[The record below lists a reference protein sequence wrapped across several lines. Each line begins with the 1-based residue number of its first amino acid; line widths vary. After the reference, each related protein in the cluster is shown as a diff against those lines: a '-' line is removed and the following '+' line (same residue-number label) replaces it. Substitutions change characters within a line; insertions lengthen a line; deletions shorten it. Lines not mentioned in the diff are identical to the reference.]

1 MIKNVIF
8 DCGQV
13 MIEFNAPRMLAY
25 LGAYGEAQDLLVRQ
39 IYQGPEWRLLDQGVI
54 TEQQT
59 VDAVCRRVPAEYHGV
74 VEAFV
79 TGWWKQ
85 PFVPI
90 PGMEDLMR
98 ELKAAGYGLYVL
110 SNVSDSYVK
119 FKDRLPGI
127 ELFDG
132 VFASSD
138 YKLLKPEPE
147 IYQTFLKTFSLDAAE
162 CVFIDDVAANVAGAE
177 RCGIRGIRFTGDT
190 EKLKEQLW
198 PLLGHKISII

>member
-1 MIKNVIF
+1 MIRNVIF

-13 MIEFNAPRMLAY
+13 LIEFNAPRMLAY
-25 LGAYGEAQDLLVRQ
+25 LGVTGEAQAMLVRQ

-59 VDAVCRRVPAEYHGV
+59 VEAVCRRVPAEYHGV
-74 VEAFV
+74 VEEFV

-90 PGMEDLMR
+90 AGIEALLR
-98 ELKAAGYGLYVL
+98 ELKGEGYGLYIL

-119 FKDRLPGI
+119 FKDRLPEIG
-127 ELFDG
+127 LFDG

-138 YKLLKPEPE
+138 YKLLKPEAE
-147 IYQTFLKTFSLDAAE
+147 IYETFLKTFSLNAAE
-162 CVFIDDVAANVAGAE
+162 CVFIDDVADNVAGAE

-190 EKLKEQLW
+190 ETLKAQLW
-198 PLLGHKISII
+198 PLLRAEA